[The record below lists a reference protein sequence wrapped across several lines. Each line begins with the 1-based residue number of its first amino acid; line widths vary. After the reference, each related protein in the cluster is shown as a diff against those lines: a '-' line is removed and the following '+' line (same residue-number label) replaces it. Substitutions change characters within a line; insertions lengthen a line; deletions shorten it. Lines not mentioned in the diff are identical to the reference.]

1 MLRRSV
7 LALLL
12 STSPLLSQAAGAG
25 ANPAVAA
32 AKAHWTTVHGYI
44 QRSAEQLPDSLYN
57 YRPTAGVRTFAE
69 LFGHVA
75 GSEFMF
81 CAAVRGDA
89 PKAEDAIESKVK
101 DKAGLVKALKD
112 AGEYCNAAYAITDAA
127 SSGMVDLFGKRTK
140 LNTLIFNAT
149 HDGEHYGN
157 IVTYLRMKGLVPPSS
172 QSNP

>member
-1 MLRRSV
+1 MRRTV
-7 LALLL
+7 LALVLSSSSLL
-12 STSPLLSQAAGAG
+12 AQAAAP

-32 AKAHWTTVHGYI
+32 ARAHWNTVHNYI
-44 QRSAEQLPDSLYN
+44 VRAAEQLPDSLYN
-57 YRPTAGVRTFAE
+57 YKPTASVRSFGE
-69 LFGHVA
+69 LFGHIA

-81 CAAVRGDA
+81 CAPVRGDA

-112 AGEYCNAAYAITDAA
+112 AGTYCNAAYAITDAESA
-127 SSGMVDLFGKRTK
+127 AMVDLFGRRTK

-157 IVTYLRMKGLVPPSS
+157 IVTYMRMKGLVPPSS
-172 QSNP
+172 QPNP